1 MAEGKFVTLEG
12 LDGSGLTTQAGLLY
26 DWVRGKVPFQI
37 TKEPTPGAVGGLI
50 RRALQGEV
58 GLDEATIA
66 LLFAA
71 DRLDH
76 LTQEIEPWL
85 KQGINVLC
93 DRYRLS
99 SYAYQSVDLP
109 WEWVRSINSQA
120 RRPDLTIVLQ
130 VSPAECVQRM
140 SRSRLGVERY
150 ETEARLGKVWANYEK
165 IIPTLQFEGEKI
177 HILDGERGIEEVQG
191 DLRKLVSPLLGLE

>member
-1 MAEGKFVTLEG
+1 MAEGKFITLEG

-26 DWVRGKVPFQI
+26 DWVRGKIPFQV
-37 TKEPTPGAVGGLI
+37 TKEPTPGAVGSLI

-58 GLDEATIA
+58 ALDEETIA

-109 WEWVRSINSQA
+109 GEWVRTINSRA

-130 VSPAECVQRM
+130 VSPAVCVERM
-140 SRSRLGVERY
+140 SRSRPGVERY
-150 ETEARLGKVWANYEK
+150 ETEARLSKVWANYEK
-165 IIPTLQFEGEKI
+165 IIPTLQADGEKI
-177 HILDGERGIEEVQG
+177 HILDGERGIEEVQS
-191 DLRKLVSPLLGLE
+191 DLRQLVGPLLGLV